1 MRRAAIA
8 VLIAGFVSV
17 GMISGSALQPIA
29 VAAGLKTVANS
40 VKAPKS
46 GKKTVTYGGYAVSVP
61 ASWPVYDLTKDPRQ
75 CVRYDRH
82 AVYLGTPGPDQDC
95 PPGVVGRVDTIS
107 IGAVPETPEA
117 PQSPAARPGTEVNQA
132 TKTGDR
138 KGPAQASQPSPRPGT
153 LFQDPDQHEL
163 ALVMPPAAPPVDA
176 TYGTDPDS
184 TVRLLATVRP
194 DSAQNGTR
202 NGARNGAQPGMQ
214 KGPAVKGVQPSA
226 RPRTGDSFRISRHPV
241 IVKDTNPA
249 WPVVTNPT
257 AGVPPGWLPP
267 ASPPAKPA
275 PPAKPTPAPTGPVLA
290 NNPAPAPP
298 TRPKGT
304 LPGFDTC
311 AAPSLTTMKAWRA
324 KYAATSVYIGGQM
337 MGCGQGNLSAGWVQ
351 QTKAA
356 GWSLLPTFVGLQAP
370 CDTFPGKIN
379 PRQAAAQ
386 GTAAAN
392 QAVADAKTYGIG
404 QGSPIYY
411 DMEGYN
417 RLNAG
422 CHTAVLTFLDA
433 WTRQLAAVGYV
444 SGVYSSADA
453 AIKDLQ
459 TTTTIAGHPLAEP
472 KAVWIALWDNAAD
485 LDGTPYV
492 TSATWPNASRS
503 KQYQG
508 NKTVKVG
515 GISLQ
520 IDADMVASP
529 VVHR

>member
-8 VLIAGFVSV
+8 VLIVGFMSGV
-17 GMISGSALQPIA
+17 MISGPGLQS
-29 VAAGLKTVANS
+29 VAAAASLKTPAHS
-40 VKAPKS
+40 VKAAKP

-61 ASWPVYDLTKDPRQ
+61 ASWPVYDLAKDPRQ
-75 CVRYDRH
+75 CVRYDKH

-107 IGAVPETPEA
+107 IGAIPQA
-117 PQSPAARPGTEVNQA
+117 PATLPGSQVSQGS
-132 TKTGDR
+132 KTGDR
-138 KGPAQASQPSPRPGT
+138 KGVAQTSQQAAKPGT
-153 LFQDPDQHEL
+153 VLQDPDQHAL
-163 ALVMPPAAPPVDA
+163 ALTMPAASPLVDG
-176 TYGTDPDS
+176 TYGTNSDAVVQIL
-184 TVRLLATVRP
+184 TTIRP
-194 DSAQNGTR
+194 DAAQQNAGPGT
-202 NGARNGAQPGMQ
+202 Q
-214 KGPAVKGVQPSA
+214 KGPAVNGAPSSA

-249 WPVVTNPT
+249 WPVATNPT

-267 ASPPAKPA
+267 SSPPAKPA
-275 PPAKPTPAPTGPVLA
+275 PPKPAPAPTGPVLT
-290 NNPAPAPP
+290 NNPTPAPP
-298 TRPKGT
+298 TTPKGT
-304 LPGFDTC
+304 LAGFDTC
-311 AAPSLTTMKAWRA
+311 SAPTLATMKAWRA
-324 KYAATSVYIGGQM
+324 RYAATAVYIGGQM

-351 QTKAA
+351 QAKAT
-356 GWSLLPTFVGLQAP
+356 GWSLLPAFVGLQAP

-379 PRQAAAQ
+379 AKQAASQ
-386 GTAAAN
+386 GIAAAN
-392 QAVADAKTYGIG
+392 QAVADAKAYGIG

-411 DMEGYN
+411 DMEGYDRTN
-417 RLNAG
+417 SS

-444 SGVYSSADA
+444 SGVYSSADS

-492 TSATWPNASRS
+492 SSAVWPNAGRA

-515 GISLQ
+515 GVSLQ
-520 IDADMVASP
+520 IDADMVAGP
-529 VVHR
+529 VVRG